1 MSLGFDL
8 EKRNIWD
15 RDHAN
20 DIFRFNLS
28 LHHALLSG
36 DSAIIRRF
44 YQEGAGSLGCT
55 DIYKYYEIER
65 SFLYNARYKSAF
77 VYAGLIPWIVE
88 SIVRLV
94 ASSGFIIN
102 SVLQNDGG
110 GKFGDSLKEDLDNY
124 INEVV
129 KDIKL
134 QELFERGVY
143 LESGLGDFAYRISID
158 KSISD
163 KPIIDV
169 IEPQFLELE
178 YKRGHINKVIIKE
191 SADDI
196 VLGSGIYKNT
206 VMIHE
211 IYSKDNNGN
220 VLINYKFYVKEKE
233 ITEENNFALYQSC
246 KKYWNLNETTIN
258 LPFKEFPIIYKKNNK
273 RSELYKQERGVPDIQ
288 GLESIEDALSE
299 CLSNL
304 VDTIRKSAPKT
315 FVDESLLP
323 SDIIGDTLEYSD
335 FDHTYLLLKNSGL
348 DPTKMLVTIQATID
362 YQSHIETAKTLI
374 SHAINKAGLSPTTLG
389 VTGLES
395 INSAAES
402 QDAREKPSLRTRKEK
417 LEEWK
422 NVLIEVLNK
431 YFQYLAYVNGEVIG
445 DYKNLFNITFNEYLN
460 PSTENVV
467 SVISQAVAGRI
478 YSIELGVEKNF
489 IHENKEY
496 TLDDVVIESA
506 RIRGITPQ
514 QEMELLGLVQEVEQ
528 DDNDNIKNLSLENT
542 EGDEPSVF
550 HISEPTEAL
559 NEEEFKN
566 GRESNE

>member
-1 MSLGFDL
+1 MPLGFDL

-28 LHHALLSG
+28 LHHVLLSG

-65 SFLYNARYKSAF
+65 SFLYNARYKNAF

-94 ASSGFIIN
+94 ASSGFEIN

-110 GKFGDSLKEDLDNY
+110 GQFSTALKEDLENY

-178 YKRGHINKVIIKE
+178 YKRGHINKIIIKE

-196 VLGSGIYKNT
+196 VLGSGVYKNT
-206 VMIHE
+206 VIIHE
-211 IYSKDNNGN
+211 IYNKDTVGN
-220 VLINYKFYVKEKE
+220 VVVNYKFFVKGKE
-233 ITEENNFALYQSC
+233 ITEENNFALYQAC
-246 KKYWNLNETTIN
+246 KKYWNLDETIIS

-288 GLESIEDALSE
+288 GLETIEDALSE

-323 SDIIGDTLEYSD
+323 TDITGDTLEYND

-362 YQSHIETAKTLI
+362 YQSHIETAKSLI

-417 LEEWK
+417 LKEWK
-422 NVLIEVLNK
+422 EILIDLLNK
-431 YFQYLAYVNGEVIG
+431 YFQYLAYVNGEEIG
-445 DYKNLFNITFNEYLN
+445 DYKHLFNISFNEYIN

-467 SVISQAVAGRI
+467 SVISQAVAGRV
-478 YSIELGVEKNF
+478 YSVELGVEKNF

-496 TLDDVVIESA
+496 TLDDIVIEAA

-514 QEMELLGLVQEVEQ
+514 QEMELLGLVEEIGQESESGEKS
-528 DDNDNIKNLSLENT
+528 NLENT

-559 NEEEFKN
+559 NEEEVEN